1 MKKTLLGAAL
11 ALVVAA
17 PAAQACTLQELS
29 EKAQRFAQKWQEVV
43 QKDMAKAQRFAPKAQ
58 EASQKYQE
66 SISNRGQSYE
76 AICRFYDELLQKLEK
91 S

>member
-11 ALVVAA
+11 ALVVAV

-43 QKDMAKAQRFAPKAQ
+43 QKDMQKAQRFAPKAQ
-58 EASQKYQE
+58 EASKKYQE
-66 SISNRGQSYE
+66 VVSNQGQSYD
-76 AICRFYDELLQKLEK
+76 AICRLYDELLEELDK